1 MDAGSIR
8 GVPKDKGYRLLP
20 RAHPNSPGYTGLIV
34 VLGRETAGR
43 HFNPVAVRL
52 RLLNESDSC
61 HWVVLRERSSIKG
74 KQHVCPGQLTLFD
87 EDDAVRDFFTFGGS
101 LELSKTDGEQ
111 VYSITSDAPILELNN
126 PRESVPDQLAAEA
139 DALLAK
145 IVVRCE
151 PQRDDFDQRLAK
163 VDPFQFYVATLHS
176 ILTHYQHAPILE
188 KAFRSFHDSLSREK
202 GWLVGKGLWPA
213 QPLALENLC

>member
-1 MDAGSIR
+1 MDARSIR

-34 VLGRETAGR
+34 VLGRETGR
-43 HFNPVAVRL
+43 HFNPMAVRL
-52 RLLNESDSC
+52 RLLNDSDSC
-61 HWVVLRERSSIKG
+61 HWATLREYSSIKG

-87 EDDAVRDFFTFGGS
+87 QDDAVRDFFTFGGS
-101 LELSKTDGEQ
+101 LESSKTDGEQ
-111 VYSITSDAPILELNN
+111 VYTITSDAPILELNN

-151 PQRDDFDQRLAK
+151 PQRDDFDQRLAT

-202 GWLVGKGLWPA
+202 GWLMGKGLWPA
-213 QPLALENLC
+213 VPLTLENLC